1 MEFGNLVPVV
11 LGERDN
17 NRGEEHDFLRVG
29 SARGSAAQLWD
40 LQRVIDLFRSWDI
53 NGDGQVS
60 RGEFRKACGALGLV
74 ASNDAGLEEIDALF
88 SRLDPDGSGSI
99 EFKELNALLK
109 QETSWRGA
117 GSKGSFKAKSKPAA
131 KGDGS
136 QTRFNFKTEKSK
148 KRIEIEAA
156 GSASSL
162 ASLGDWPHK

>member
-1 MEFGNLVPVV
+1 METG
-11 LGERDN
+11 R
-17 NRGEEHDFLRVG
+17 
-29 SARGSAAQLWD
+29 
-40 LQRVIDLFRSWDI
+40 
-53 NGDGQVS
+53 VS

-74 ASNDAGLEEIDALF
+74 ASNDAGLQEIDALF

-136 QTRFNFKTEKSK
+136 QGRFNFKTEASR
-148 KRIEIEAA
+148 KRLELEAA

-162 ASLGDWPHK
+162 ASRGALA

>member
-1 MEFGNLVPVV
+1 M
-11 LGERDN
+11 
-17 NRGEEHDFLRVG
+17 
-29 SARGSAAQLWD
+29 
-40 LQRVIDLFRSWDI
+40 
-53 NGDGQVS
+53 
-60 RGEFRKACGALGLV
+60 

-136 QTRFNFKTEKSK
+136 QTRFNFKSDKSK
-148 KRIEIEAA
+148 KRLEIEAA

-162 ASLGDWPHK
+162 ASLGGF